1 MEEIINRNSEY
12 DLPEG
17 VKKMMNRQQQMIDKK
32 QRNKSYSKTTAD
44 VDYTFMPK
52 ITDGVPDFKLIH

>member
-1 MEEIINRNSEY
+1 
-12 DLPEG
+12 
-17 VKKMMNRQQQMIDKK
+17 MMDRQQEMIEKK

-52 ITDGVPDFKLIH
+52 ITEGVPDFKMIH